1 LKGLRGEAEGIS
13 LAAQLAIILEVSA
26 YPKPGNV
33 SRLHPF
39 KDTSLDH
46 FLAGGIVV
54 GPALRRAALKG
65 LKAGLGKVPI
75 ERIGLGSYLLQ
86 AVRVSLA
93 WHGGGNTNF
102 GTLLLLVPMTAAAG
116 FLRASEKTGVEGLGE
131 TVKRIVK
138 KSTVEDA
145 ISLYQAVRTA
155 GVGGLGKPP
164 RGLPD
169 ASDAS
174 DSQALKR
181 LRKRNLTL
189 HKVLKGCASYDA
201 LCRELV
207 EGLPLTLKLGYPTLL
222 EAYQKTGD
230 INRAV
235 VQAYL
240 CLLASQPDTLI
251 ARKAGL
257 KEAEKVS
264 ERALK
269 VLKLGGALTQE
280 GLKEAERLNERLRTP
295 DNRFNPGATADLT
308 AAALFTFLL
317 AGFKP

>member
-1 LKGLRGEAEGIS
+1 LKGLRGEAERIS

-54 GPALRRAALKG
+54 GPILRRAALKG
-65 LKAGLGKVPI
+65 LKAGLGKVPM
-75 ERIGLGSYLLQ
+75 EKIGLGSYLLQ

-131 TVKRIVK
+131 TVKRMVK

-145 ISLYQAVRTA
+145 IGLYQAVRTA

-169 ASDAS
+169 ASD
-174 DSQALKR
+174 SQAPKR

-240 CLLASQPDTLI
+240 HLLASQPDTLI